1 MTIWRPMLATAATAL
16 PTGAE
21 WTYEV
26 KWDGYR
32 IIAVKDGARV
42 SLISRNTKDLT
53 RDYPTVVAA
62 IARLKPAH
70 VVLDGELVAVDLQ
83 GKPSFQALQHRA
95 TSDLA
100 LVYYAF
106 DLLAL
111 NREPLTDRPLEAR
124 RQQLASL
131 IPPSGVLLSEP
142 LLGTVEHIERAVRRL
157 GLEGVVAKR
166 LGSRYRPGTRSDDWV
181 KVKFSPRQDFVVG
194 GIKPSGTSFDSL
206 LVGYYTE
213 RGSLMFAAK
222 VRAGFTPHLRAEVW
236 RRLGR
241 SRLQMCP
248 FANLPNSVGRSRWGA
263 GVTAEDM
270 ATLRWT
276 PPRLVAEIA
285 FVEWTRDTLLRH
297 PSFVGIRDDVRPTD
311 VRREPPSGKAPGT
324 TR

>member
-1 MTIWRPMLATAATAL
+1 MLATAATVL
-16 PTGAE
+16 PTGAQ

-42 SLISRNTKDLT
+42 HLISRNEKDLT
-53 RDYPTVVAA
+53 RDYPTVAAA
-62 IARLKPAH
+62 IAQLKPTH
-70 VVLDGELVAVDLQ
+70 VVLDGELVAVGAH

-111 NREPLTDRPLEAR
+111 NREPWTDRPLEAR

-131 IPPSGVLLSEP
+131 IQTSGVLLSEP
-142 LLGTVEHIERAVRRL
+142 LPGTVGHIERAVRHL

-166 LGSRYRPGTRSDDWV
+166 LGSRYRPGTRSDDWI

-194 GIKPSGTSFDSL
+194 GVKPSGTSFDSL

-213 RGSLMFAAK
+213 RSELMFAAK
-222 VRAGFTPHLRAEVW
+222 VRAGLTPHLHAELW

-241 SRLQMCP
+241 SRRKSCP

-270 ATLRWT
+270 AALIWV
-276 PPRLVAEIA
+276 PPRLVVEVA
-285 FVEWTRDTLLRH
+285 FVEWTRDNLLRH
-297 PSFVGIRDDVRPTD
+297 PMFIGVRNDVRPTD
-311 VRREPPSGKAPGT
+311 VRHETPPGRAT
-324 TR
+324 